1 MNMPDGGV
9 RTAPRPIDPRALR
22 SCMGQFATG
31 VTVITCRRGDVVHG
45 TTVNAFTSVSLDPP
59 LALVA
64 LDRRSRAGA
73 LLLEDGGYVIN
84 ILDETQRDLAMH
96 FAGRPM
102 ADPVPWV
109 DESGPHPRLAGAVAH
124 LVCRPWQV
132 HDGGDHT
139 LHIGRVEEFE
149 SRPGR
154 PLLFHRGAF
163 PELAQDES
171 DGAWSL
177 CLDGMDPVEHFHA
190 RDETRD

>member
-1 MNMPDGGV
+1 
-9 RTAPRPIDPRALR
+9 
-22 SCMGQFATG
+22 MGQFATG

-73 LLLEDGGYVIN
+73 LLLEDGGYVVN

-102 ADPVPWV
+102 EGPVPWV
-109 DESGPHPRLAGAVAH
+109 DESGPHPRLAGTVAH
-124 LVCRPWQV
+124 LVCRPFQV

-139 LHIGRVEEFE
+139 LHIGSVDEFE

-163 PELAQDES
+163 PELAPDET
-171 DGAWSL
+171 GEAWSQ

-190 RDETRD
+190 RDETDETRD